1 MARRTKG
8 EGTFFFDNTNKCY
21 FWRGIYTT
29 PSGEKKT
36 KSFRSKKQIDLKKKV
51 DAFLLELE
59 SNKFI
64 ATNISL
70 NKWVDQ
76 WLEIIVKPTVKI
88 STYNIYKQKLKYV
101 TDAFGERKLPT
112 LTTLEI
118 QSFFNNLH
126 CFGGAKNQ
134 GLSPA
139 TVNNVRRYFK
149 SCCNDAVKNGYLK
162 FNPVE
167 GTKPQRK
174 LKKEIVVMDE
184 SDVIRFLTIAEKGD
198 YIYQGI
204 SNPKLLTHNRGTD
217 YYIKTYFNLVNL
229 ALATGMRISELR
241 GLSWSNVNFSKSY
254 INIKEQLIQTNE
266 NDVFDEPK
274 TEKSKRKIL
283 VGKNII
289 NTLKEFKKYQ
299 QDYSDY
305 AGDFYNN
312 KYNLVFTNT
321 VGNPINLT
329 NFRKRYFSKMLAAA
343 NIPEKFTIH
352 SMRHTHASILLKNKV
367 NALVVSERLGH
378 SSVTVTLNIYAHV
391 LKSMETTASTA
402 WDNIVFNNGQTE

>member
-1 MARRTKG
+1 MVRRTMVDC
-8 EGTFFFDNTNKCY
+8 TFFFDKINKCY
-21 FWRGIYTT
+21 VWRGIYTD

-36 KSFRSKKQIDLKKKV
+36 KSFRANKQTDLKKKV
-51 DAFLLELE
+51 DAFLRELE
-59 SNKFI
+59 NNKFI
-64 ATNISL
+64 ATNISI
-70 NKWVDQ
+70 NKWVEQ
-76 WLEIIVKPTVKI
+76 WLEIIVKPSVKI

-101 TDAFGERKLPT
+101 IDAFGERKLPT
-112 LTTLEI
+112 LSTLEV
-118 QSFFNNLH
+118 QGFFNDLQ

-134 GLSPA
+134 GLSPT
-139 TVNNVRRYFK
+139 TVNSVRRYFK
-149 SCCNDAVKNGYLK
+149 SCCSDAIKNGYLK

-174 LKKEIVVMDE
+174 VKKEIVVMDE
-184 SDVIRFLTIAEKGD
+184 QDVIRFLAIAEKGE
-198 YIYQGI
+198 YIYQGV
-204 SNPKLLTHNRGTD
+204 SDPRFLVRDRGTD

-241 GLSWSNVNFSKSY
+241 GLTWSNINFSKSY

-266 NDVFDEPK
+266 NDIFDEPK

-289 NTLKEFKKYQ
+289 SSLKEFKKYQ
-299 QDYSDY
+299 RDYSEY
-305 AGDFYNN
+305 VGDFYNN

-343 NIPEKFTIH
+343 GISEGFTIH
-352 SMRHTHASILLKNKV
+352 SMRHTHASILLKHKV
-367 NALVVSERLGH
+367 NVLVVSERLGH

-402 WDNIVFNNGQTE
+402 WDNIIFNDSQT

>member
-1 MARRTKG
+1 MVRRTKG
-8 EGTFFFDNTNKCY
+8 EGTFFFDKINKCY
-21 FWRGIYTT
+21 VWRGIYTD

-36 KSFRSKKQIDLKKKV
+36 KSFRANKQTDLKKKV
-51 DAFLLELE
+51 DAFLRELE
-59 SNKFI
+59 NNKFI
-64 ATNISL
+64 ATNISI
-70 NKWVDQ
+70 NKWVEQ
-76 WLEIIVKPTVKI
+76 WLEIIVKPSVKI

-101 TDAFGERKLPT
+101 IDAFGERKLPT
-112 LTTLEI
+112 LSTLEV
-118 QSFFNNLH
+118 QGFFNDLQ
-126 CFGGAKNQ
+126 CFGGVKNQ
-134 GLSPA
+134 GLSPT
-139 TVNNVRRYFK
+139 TVNSVRRYFK
-149 SCCNDAVKNGYLK
+149 SCCSDAIKNGYLK

-174 LKKEIVVMDE
+174 VKKEIVVMDE
-184 SDVIRFLTIAEKGD
+184 QDVIRFLAIAEKGE
-198 YIYQGI
+198 YIYQGV
-204 SNPKLLTHNRGTD
+204 SDPRFLVRDRGTD

-241 GLSWSNVNFSKSY
+241 GLTWSNINFSKSY

-266 NDVFDEPK
+266 NDIFDEPK

-289 NTLKEFKKYQ
+289 SSLKEFKKYQ
-299 QDYSDY
+299 RDYSEY
-305 AGDFYNN
+305 VGDFYNN

-343 NIPEKFTIH
+343 GIPEGFTIH
-352 SMRHTHASILLKNKV
+352 SMRHTHASILLKHKV
-367 NALVVSERLGH
+367 NVLVVSERLGH

-402 WDNIVFNNGQTE
+402 WDNIIFNDSQT

>member
-1 MARRTKG
+1 MVRRTKG
-8 EGTFFFDNTNKCY
+8 EGTFFFDKINKCY
-21 FWRGIYTT
+21 VWRGIYTD

-36 KSFRSKKQIDLKKKV
+36 KSFRANKQTDLKKKV
-51 DAFLLELE
+51 DAFLRELE
-59 SNKFI
+59 NNKFI
-64 ATNISL
+64 ATNISI
-70 NKWVDQ
+70 NKWVEQ
-76 WLEIIVKPTVKI
+76 WLEIIVKPSVKI

-101 TDAFGERKLPT
+101 IDAFGERKLPT
-112 LTTLEI
+112 LSTLEV
-118 QSFFNNLH
+118 QGFFNDLQ

-134 GLSPA
+134 GLSPT
-139 TVNNVRRYFK
+139 TVNSVRRYFK
-149 SCCNDAVKNGYLK
+149 SCCSDAIKNGYLK

-174 LKKEIVVMDE
+174 VKKEIVVMDE
-184 SDVIRFLTIAEKGD
+184 QDVIRFLAIAEKGE
-198 YIYQGI
+198 YIYQGV
-204 SNPKLLTHNRGTD
+204 SDPRFLVRDRGTD

-241 GLSWSNVNFSKSY
+241 GLTWSNINFSKSY

-266 NDVFDEPK
+266 NDIFDEPK

-289 NTLKEFKKYQ
+289 SSLKEFKKYQ
-299 QDYSDY
+299 RDYSEY
-305 AGDFYNN
+305 VGDFYNN
-312 KYNLVFTNT
+312 KHNLVFTNT

-343 NIPEKFTIH
+343 GISEGFTIH
-352 SMRHTHASILLKNKV
+352 SMRHTHASILLKHKV
-367 NALVVSERLGH
+367 NVLVVSERLGH

-402 WDNIVFNNGQTE
+402 WDNIIFNDSQT

>member
-1 MARRTKG
+1 MVRRTKG
-8 EGTFFFDNTNKCY
+8 EGTFFFDKINKCY
-21 FWRGIYTT
+21 VWRGIYTD

-36 KSFRSKKQIDLKKKV
+36 KSFRANKQTDLKKKV
-51 DAFLLELE
+51 DAFLRELE
-59 SNKFI
+59 NNKFI
-64 ATNISL
+64 ATNISI
-70 NKWVDQ
+70 NKWVEQ
-76 WLEIIVKPTVKI
+76 WLEIIVKPSVKI

-101 TDAFGERKLPT
+101 IDAFGERKLPT
-112 LTTLEI
+112 LSTLEV
-118 QSFFNNLH
+118 QGFFNDLQ
-126 CFGGAKNQ
+126 CFGGVKNQ
-134 GLSPA
+134 GLSPT
-139 TVNNVRRYFK
+139 TVNSVRRYFK
-149 SCCNDAVKNGYLK
+149 SCCSDAIKNGYLK

-174 LKKEIVVMDE
+174 VKKEIVVMDE
-184 SDVIRFLTIAEKGD
+184 QDVIRFLAIAEKGE
-198 YIYQGI
+198 YIYQGV
-204 SNPKLLTHNRGTD
+204 SDPRFLVRDRGTD

-241 GLSWSNVNFSKSY
+241 GLTWSNINFSKSY

-266 NDVFDEPK
+266 NDIFDEPK

-289 NTLKEFKKYQ
+289 SSLKEFKKYQ
-299 QDYSDY
+299 RDYSEY
-305 AGDFYNN
+305 VGDFYNN

-343 NIPEKFTIH
+343 GISEGFTIH
-352 SMRHTHASILLKNKV
+352 SMRHTHASILLKHKV
-367 NALVVSERLGH
+367 NVLVVSERLGH

-402 WDNIVFNNGQTE
+402 WDNIIFNDSQT

>member
-1 MARRTKG
+1 MVRRTKG
-8 EGTFFFDNTNKCY
+8 EGTFFFDKTNKCY
-21 FWRGIYTT
+21 VWRGIYTD

-36 KSFRSKKQIDLKKKV
+36 KSFRANKQTDLKKKV
-51 DAFLLELE
+51 DAFLRELE
-59 SNKFI
+59 NNKFI
-64 ATNISL
+64 ATNISI
-70 NKWVDQ
+70 NKWVEQ
-76 WLEIIVKPTVKI
+76 WLEIIVKPSVKI

-101 TDAFGERKLPT
+101 IDAFGERKLPT
-112 LTTLEI
+112 LSTLEV
-118 QSFFNNLH
+118 QGFFNDLQ

-134 GLSPA
+134 GLSPT
-139 TVNNVRRYFK
+139 TVNSVRRYFK
-149 SCCNDAVKNGYLK
+149 SCCSDAIKNGYLK

-174 LKKEIVVMDE
+174 VKKEIVVMDE
-184 SDVIRFLTIAEKGD
+184 QDVIRFLAIAEKGE
-198 YIYQGI
+198 YIYQGV
-204 SNPKLLTHNRGTD
+204 SDSRFLVRDRGTD

-241 GLSWSNVNFSKSY
+241 GLTWSNINFSKSY

-266 NDVFDEPK
+266 NDIFDEPK

-289 NTLKEFKKYQ
+289 SSLKEFKKYQ
-299 QDYSDY
+299 RDYSEY
-305 AGDFYNN
+305 VGDFYNN

-343 NIPEKFTIH
+343 GISEGFTIH
-352 SMRHTHASILLKNKV
+352 SMRHTHASILLKHKV
-367 NALVVSERLGH
+367 NVLVVSERLGH

-402 WDNIVFNNGQTE
+402 WDNIIFNDSQT

>member
-1 MARRTKG
+1 MVRRTKG
-8 EGTFFFDNTNKCY
+8 EGTFFFDKINKCY
-21 FWRGIYTT
+21 VWRGIYTD

-36 KSFRSKKQIDLKKKV
+36 KSFRANKQTDLKKKV
-51 DAFLLELE
+51 DAFLRELE
-59 SNKFI
+59 NNKFI
-64 ATNISL
+64 ATNISI
-70 NKWVDQ
+70 NKWVEQ
-76 WLEIIVKPTVKI
+76 WLEIIVKPSVKI

-101 TDAFGERKLPT
+101 IDAFGERKLPT
-112 LTTLEI
+112 LSTLEV
-118 QSFFNNLH
+118 QGFFNDLQ

-134 GLSPA
+134 GLSPT
-139 TVNNVRRYFK
+139 TVNSVRRYFK
-149 SCCNDAVKNGYLK
+149 SCCSDAIKNGYLK

-174 LKKEIVVMDE
+174 VKKEIVVMDE
-184 SDVIRFLTIAEKGD
+184 QDVIRFLAIAEKGE
-198 YIYQGI
+198 YIYQGV
-204 SNPKLLTHNRGTD
+204 SDPRFLVRDRGTD

-241 GLSWSNVNFSKSY
+241 GLTWSNINFSKSY

-266 NDVFDEPK
+266 NDIFDEPK

-289 NTLKEFKKYQ
+289 SSLKEFKKYQ
-299 QDYSDY
+299 RDYSEY
-305 AGDFYNN
+305 VGDFYNN

-343 NIPEKFTIH
+343 GISEGFTIH
-352 SMRHTHASILLKNKV
+352 SMRHTHASILLKHKV
-367 NALVVSERLGH
+367 NVLVVSERLGH

-402 WDNIVFNNGQTE
+402 WDNIIFNDSQT

>member
-1 MARRTKG
+1 MVRRTKG
-8 EGTFFFDNTNKCY
+8 EGTFFFDKINKCY
-21 FWRGIYTT
+21 VWRGIYTD

-36 KSFRSKKQIDLKKKV
+36 KSFRANKQTDLKKKV
-51 DAFLLELE
+51 DAFLRELE
-59 SNKFI
+59 NNKFI
-64 ATNISL
+64 ATNISI
-70 NKWVDQ
+70 NKWVEQ
-76 WLEIIVKPTVKI
+76 WLEIIVKPSVKI

-101 TDAFGERKLPT
+101 IDAFGERKLPT
-112 LTTLEI
+112 LSTLEV
-118 QSFFNNLH
+118 QGFFNDLQ

-134 GLSPA
+134 GLSPT
-139 TVNNVRRYFK
+139 TVNSVRRYFK
-149 SCCNDAVKNGYLK
+149 SCCSDAIKNGYLK

-174 LKKEIVVMDE
+174 VKKEIVVMDE
-184 SDVIRFLTIAEKGD
+184 QDVIRFLAIAEKGE
-198 YIYQGI
+198 YIYQGV
-204 SNPKLLTHNRGTD
+204 SDPRFLVRDRGTD

-241 GLSWSNVNFSKSY
+241 GLTWSNINFSKSY

-266 NDVFDEPK
+266 NDIFDEPK

-289 NTLKEFKKYQ
+289 SSLKEFKKYQ
-299 QDYSDY
+299 RDYSEY
-305 AGDFYNN
+305 VGDFYNN

-329 NFRKRYFSKMLAAA
+329 NFRKRYFSKILAAA
-343 NIPEKFTIH
+343 GISEGFTIH
-352 SMRHTHASILLKNKV
+352 SMRHTHASILLKHKV
-367 NALVVSERLGH
+367 NVLVVSERLGH

-402 WDNIVFNNGQTE
+402 WDNIIFNDSQT